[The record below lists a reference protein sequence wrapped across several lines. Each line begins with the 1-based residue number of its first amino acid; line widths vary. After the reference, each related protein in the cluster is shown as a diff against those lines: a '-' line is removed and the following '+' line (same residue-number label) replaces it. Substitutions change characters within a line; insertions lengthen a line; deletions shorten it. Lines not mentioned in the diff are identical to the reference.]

1 MNRRKKSKEQNGYV
15 KWFFVHV
22 LNHKMLFTLN
32 FIGIIAVSF
41 LRTVIPVF
49 IGDLTDSIINKQF
62 VLNLFFKEYA
72 TTILVIILV
81 LVGFY
86 LLRNIVEYATWMIG
100 HQLGSKT
107 EQSMRSEFFENV
119 QNKPLSFHD
128 GIKTGDLQALATND
142 LRVVNT
148 LIAHG
153 SFYIYPF
160 VQTIITFVQ
169 ILILN
174 YIIGLLLIPILV
186 FYVFFVLRYRKN
198 LLPYSKA
205 SLTKHADVTVS
216 LQESLNSVQVTK
228 AFCAED
234 FEFRKFRQSVQAF
247 RENRLG
253 EIRIQARFYPLLL
266 LYAAIGGSLVSG
278 TLLIVYGFVSIGA
291 VTAVLLLLTALID
304 PTNMIFWATRD
315 MIRGFGASERLFA
328 IISKGKVEL
337 LPAKRTDYTNIFK
350 GAIEFQNVSF
360 SYNNSNH
367 KNIQV
372 LKNLN
377 FKIEPNQRVAL
388 VGPTGCGKT
397 TIAKLLLRLY
407 DPQEGTILL
416 DGKPIQEYP
425 LDMVRQRVSLIE
437 QDIYLFSQSIAE
449 NIKFGFPNA
458 SEEKVIEVAKLAEAN
473 NFITKFDKGYET
485 IVGERG
491 ATLSG
496 GEKQRIAIA
505 RAFLTNPDVLILDD
519 SMSAIDSE
527 TEEKI
532 GVAIKNILENRTTLI
547 ITHRLHTIRTSD
559 LILVMKD
566 GEIVAQGKHND
577 LLQSSQD
584 YRKVFGMQLDEVK
597 IGKEVN

>member
-1 MNRRKKSKEQNGYV
+1 MNKRKKSKPQNPYV

-22 LNHKMLFTLN
+22 LNHKLLFTLN
-32 FIGIIAVSF
+32 FLGIIAVSYT
-41 LRTVIPVF
+41 RIIIPMR
-49 IGDLTDSIINKQF
+49 IGAITDSIVKQEVF
-62 VLNLFFKEYA
+62 TNLLVSIS
-72 TTILVIILV
+72 ILLA
-81 LVGFY
+81 FY

-107 EQSMRSEFFENV
+107 EQSMRKEFFENV

-160 VQTIITFVQ
+160 VQTIITLVRIQTF
-169 ILILN
+169 N
-174 YIIGLLLIPILV
+174 YIIGLLLVPFLAVYI
-186 FYVFFVLRYRKN
+186 YFVLRYRKH
-198 LLPYSKA
+198 LTPYSKR
-205 SLTKHADVTVS
+205 SLTKHADVTVA
-216 LQESLNSVQVTK
+216 LQESLNSVQVSK

-234 FEFRKFRQSVQAF
+234 FEYRKFRTTVQAY
-247 RENRLG
+247 RENTLG
-253 EIRIQARFYPLLL
+253 EIRVQARFYPLFT
-266 LYAAIGGSLVSG
+266 LYAAIGLSLVSG
-278 TLLIVYGFVSIGA
+278 SILVIYDFMSIGEL
-291 VTAVLLLLTALID
+291 TAVLLLLIALIN
-304 PTNMIFWATRD
+304 PTDMIFWATRD
-315 MIRGFGASERLFA
+315 MITGFGASERLFT

-337 LPAKRTDYTNIFK
+337 LPDKKTIYSSVFK
-350 GAIEFQNVSF
+350 GAIEFRNVSF
-360 SYNNSNH
+360 AYTNSSH
-367 KNIQV
+367 KNALV

-397 TIAKLLLRLY
+397 TLAKLLLRLY
-407 DPQEGTILL
+407 DPQEGAILL
-416 DGKPIQEYP
+416 DGKPIHEYP
-425 LDMVRQRVSLIE
+425 LEMVRQKVSLIE
-437 QDIYLFSQSIAE
+437 QDIYLFSQSVAE
-449 NIKFGFPNA
+449 NIKFGYPEA
-458 SEEKVIEVAKLAEAN
+458 PQEKVIEIAKLAQAHD
-473 NFITKFDKGYET
+473 FITKFDKGYDT

-491 ATLSG
+491 TTLSG

-532 GVAIKNILENRTTLI
+532 GIAIKNILENRTTLI

-566 GEIVAQGKHND
+566 GEIIAQGKHED
-577 LLQSSQD
+577 LLHSSKD
-584 YRKVFGMQLDEVK
+584 YRKVFGTQLEKAK
-597 IGKEVN
+597 IFQEVN